1 MQTTEEETRM
11 IISTF
16 CQECDVDLID
26 IEGEYQQ
33 ESNVMTYVCT
43 QCGQEQEQQD
53 WEEKK

>member
-1 MQTTEEETRM
+1 M

-26 IEGEYQQ
+26 IKGQYQQ

-43 QCGQEQEQQD
+43 ECGQEQDQQD
-53 WEEKK
+53 WEEK